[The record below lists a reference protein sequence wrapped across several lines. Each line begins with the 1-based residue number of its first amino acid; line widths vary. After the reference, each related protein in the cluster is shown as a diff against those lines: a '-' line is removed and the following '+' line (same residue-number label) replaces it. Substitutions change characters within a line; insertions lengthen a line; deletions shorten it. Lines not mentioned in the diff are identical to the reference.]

1 MPHIRIEN
9 GQAHYNTMAISRN
22 YYFHGLHAYDMIATI
37 RALHERMLVHGDLDE
52 RSYDH
57 NMEMLQEMRYGP
69 HVNHNS
75 GWLDMER
82 GVATYV
88 NGEEVMQMRMMSTP
102 QWFERYGVEA
112 AVPEIDVEDVM
123 METFIRDRQN
133 QDILGQNMAVIG
145 NIVNLEEST
154 ATTVDCSDDEIEMS
168 QEEVAIWDNIVAN
181 IDLDAIDGGEET
193 NEQ

>member
-1 MPHIRIEN
+1 MPHIRVEH
-9 GQAHYNTMAISRN
+9 GQAHYNNMPISRN
-22 YYFHGLHAYDMIATI
+22 YYFLGLHAYDIIATI
-37 RALHERMLVHGDLDE
+37 RSIHEEQMIHGHFDQ
-52 RSYDH
+52 RAYDH

-112 AVPEIDVEDVM
+112 AVPEIDVDDVM
-123 METFIRDRQN
+123 MEAFIRDRQN
-133 QDILGQNMAVIG
+133 QDVLGQNMAVVG
-145 NIVNLEEST
+145 EIVNLEEST
-154 ATTVDCSDDEIEMS
+154 ATTVECTDDEIEMS
-168 QEEVAIWDNIVAN
+168 QEEEAIWDNLIAN
-181 IDLDAIDGGEET
+181 IDLDAIENPVEE
-193 NEQ
+193 Q